1 MKVLPPQSH
10 IHIRGDHDRLSQ
22 ALSNILSNA
31 VKFSKPDGVVT
42 VSVAD
47 LGNDVQIS
55 VQDEGIGIP
64 DSFRDHVFEKFTQV
78 DSSDTR
84 RYGGTGLGMFIAKTI
99 VEDHGG
105 NIDYESSGGA
115 GTTFFVTL
123 PVFHQFHS

>member
-1 MKVLPPQSH
+1 
-10 IHIRGDHDRLSQ
+10 
-22 ALSNILSNA
+22 LSNA
-31 VKFSKPDGVVT
+31 VKFSRPDGVVT
-42 VSVAD
+42 VSVLN

-64 DSFRDHVFEKFTQV
+64 DSFRDQVFEKFTQV

-105 NIDYESSGGA
+105 NINYESSGGV
-115 GTTFFVTL
+115 GTTFHVKL